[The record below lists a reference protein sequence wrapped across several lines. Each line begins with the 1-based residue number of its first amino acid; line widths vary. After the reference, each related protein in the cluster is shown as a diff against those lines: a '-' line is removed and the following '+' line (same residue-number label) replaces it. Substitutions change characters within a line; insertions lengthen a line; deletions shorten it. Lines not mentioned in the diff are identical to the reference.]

1 MRSSFFGCR
10 GWLMEY
16 KNCPHNNSLEVHFC
30 NPFSAVCT
38 LTFVFLI
45 KNGTCVTQSRYV
57 LRKMEGLYWNKKS
70 NFALHELTKA
80 SRLINKK
87 KVLHETKYS
96 SRTLRWIYI
105 EPLIVG
111 HMWQSY
117 CTITKLLILWH
128 KWY

>member
-10 GWLMEY
+10 GQLMEY

-30 NPFSAVCT
+30 NPFSTVCT

-45 KNGTCVTQSRYV
+45 KMEHVWHNVDMFYV
-57 LRKMEGLYWNKKS
+57 RWRDYTEIRNQILLCMNLQKRLDWLIKKS
-70 NFALHELTKA
+70 IAWNRIFIA
-80 SRLINKK
+80 
-87 KVLHETKYS
+87 
-96 SRTLRWIYI
+96 RTLLDIYI